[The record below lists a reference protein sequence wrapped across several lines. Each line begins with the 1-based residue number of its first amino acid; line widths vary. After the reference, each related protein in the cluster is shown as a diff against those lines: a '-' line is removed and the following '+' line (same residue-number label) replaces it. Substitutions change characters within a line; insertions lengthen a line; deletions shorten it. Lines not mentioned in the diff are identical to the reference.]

1 MHLRQT
7 PVKLLFIL
15 AVFVLTVTSC
25 RNEKKTATGLEKA
38 GPVDPKIDKLK
49 LQAGFQA
56 EHLYSPSENEQGSWV
71 SMTFDNKGRLIA
83 SDQYGALYR
92 LELPAVGDST
102 KPKVEKLAIGRVQ
115 AGDTA
120 ANRVG
125 MGYAQGLLYAF
136 NSLYVMVNHRGD
148 EEFEKTSGLY
158 RLQDTDGDDQYDQ
171 VTLLK
176 QLEGEGEHGPHSIV
190 LSPDKQSLYVMAGN
204 FTNVPEMAAH
214 RLPPV
219 WNEDNV
225 FPLIPD
231 PRGHA
236 TDRKAPGG
244 WIANVDSLGQ
254 RWEMVGA
261 GFRNSFDMAFNENGD
276 LFCFDSDME
285 WDFGMPWYK
294 PTRVLHITSGSEFG
308 WRTGSS
314 SWSPTNADALPA
326 VINIGQGSPTGVF
339 HGKEARFPDKY
350 KKSLFVFDWS
360 FGIIYA
366 IHLRPQGASYSA
378 EAEEFIS
385 GSPLPLTDG
394 VIGPDGALYF
404 LTGGRRLD
412 SDLYRVSYAPKSDSE
427 PSSEP
432 ATGVLAANTADES
445 AATQARQTRTRLEEY
460 HRPRAGAV
468 DVAWPYLKDEDR
480 FIRYAA
486 RIAIEHQPVGEWR
499 ERALKETDPRILT
512 QAIIALA
519 RHGQKDAKNGM
530 LQALTRVDYGKLA
543 ADQQMDLLRAFE
555 LVFYR
560 MGKPDGAV
568 KDQVVAYLNP
578 QYPAKTNAL
587 NRSLSK
593 VLVYIEAPGATEKTL
608 ALLAQAKDDPAE
620 KTVSAS
626 SDLILRNPQYGLDI
640 AEMLAKVPPAQQ
652 THYAT
657 VLGEA
662 KTGWTPALHEQ
673 YFKWFAQAFTYKG
686 GRSYVGFLDK
696 ARQAALTHAPK
707 AQFAH
712 YNTLSGG
719 ALLAS
724 SGMDLADLPPTK
736 GPGRNWKLDEA
747 LAVID
752 SGLVNRDFAHGKQL
766 FAATLCVSCHA
777 VRGEGGGIGPDL
789 TQLGTRFTTKN
800 MLESIIDPNKEV
812 SDQYAA
818 TVFLMKDGSSVLGR
832 LVNEDPSKYTVSQNP
847 FAPQTLREIPKT
859 AVTSTKVSRVSL
871 MLPGLINRLNP
882 EELKDLVAYLMAGGN
897 EKHEVYTAKGQAA
910 GGTASAK

>member
-1 MHLRQT
+1 
-7 PVKLLFIL
+7 
-15 AVFVLTVTSC
+15 
-25 RNEKKTATGLEKA
+25 
-38 GPVDPKIDKLK
+38 
-49 LQAGFQA
+49 
-56 EHLYSPSENEQGSWV
+56 
-71 SMTFDNKGRLIA
+71 
-83 SDQYGALYR
+83 
-92 LELPAVGDST
+92 
-102 KPKVEKLAIGRVQ
+102 
-115 AGDTA
+115 
-120 ANRVG
+120 
-125 MGYAQGLLYAF
+125 
-136 NSLYVMVNHRGD
+136 LYVMVNHRGN

-158 RLQDTDGDDQYDQ
+158 RLQDTNGDDQYDK

-204 FTNVPEMAAH
+204 FTNVPKMDAY
-214 RLPPV
+214 RLPAV

-244 WIANVDSLGQ
+244 WIAKIDSLGQ
-254 RWEMVGA
+254 RWELVGA
-261 GFRNSFDMAFNENGD
+261 GFRNSFDMAFNEAGD

-314 SWSPTNADALPA
+314 SWSPNNADALPA

-339 HGKEARFPDKY
+339 HGKEARFPEKY
-350 KKSLFVFDWS
+350 KKSLFIFDWS

-366 IHLRPQGASYSA
+366 IHLQPQGASYTA

-412 SDLYRVSYAPKSDSE
+412 SDLYRVSYAPSDSE
-427 PSSEP
+427 Q
-432 ATGVLAANTADES
+432 AGVLAANPAAADES
-445 AATQARQTRTRLEEY
+445 AKTTQARQTRLRLEQY
-460 HRPRAGAV
+460 HGEPQAGAV

-486 RIAIEHQPVGEWR
+486 RLAVEHQPVKEWQ
-499 ERALKETDPRILT
+499 EKALKETDPQILT
-512 QAIIALA
+512 QAVIALA
-519 RHGQKDAKNGM
+519 RHGQKDVKNEV
-530 LQALTRVDYGKLA
+530 LQALTRVDYDKLSA
-543 ADQQMDLLRAFE
+543 AQQMDLLRAFE

-568 KDQVVAYLNP
+568 RDQVVAYLNP
-578 QYPAKTNAL
+578 RYPAKTNAL

-608 ALLAQAKDDPAE
+608 ALLEKAKDDPSE

-640 AEMLAKVPPAQQ
+640 AAMLAKVPPAQQ

-662 KTGWTPALHEQ
+662 KTGWTPAMHEQ

-696 ARQAALTHAPK
+696 SRQAALLNAPK
-707 AQFAH
+707 DKFAA

-724 SGMDLADLPPTK
+724 SGLDLANLPSAK
-736 GPGRNWKLDEA
+736 GPGRNWKLEEA
-747 LAVID
+747 LAVVD
-752 SGLVNRDFAHGKQL
+752 SGLVNRSFAQGKQM
-766 FAATLCVSCHA
+766 FAATLCASCHA

-789 TQLGTRFTTKN
+789 TQLGTRFTT
-800 MLESIIDPNKEV
+800 
-812 SDQYAA
+812 
-818 TVFLMKDGSSVLGR
+818 
-832 LVNEDPSKYTVSQNP
+832 
-847 FAPQTLREIPKT
+847 
-859 AVTSTKVSRVSL
+859 
-871 MLPGLINRLNP
+871 
-882 EELKDLVAYLMAGGN
+882 
-897 EKHEVYTAKGQAA
+897 
-910 GGTASAK
+910 